1 MEINEEDYLA
11 HYGVARRSGRY
22 PWGSGDNVT
31 VTPPRNMS
39 FLDQV
44 SWLKGQGLSESMI
57 AKGFDMS
64 INQLRAQKS
73 IESNA
78 LRQANINMAVRLRD
92 TGNSPS
98 AIAARM
104 GAPES
109 TVRSWLEPDA
119 KDRAD
124 ILTNTVNMLKS
135 QMEKK
140 ELLDVGKGTE
150 NFIGVSKTK
159 LDTALEVLK
168 QEGYSVFQLKDPQAT
183 TSHETKIR
191 VLAPPGV
198 PWVYVQ
204 NNKDKIQLIT
214 DFSDD
219 GGRHFGSLQ
228 EPIAINPKRIAVTY
242 GPDGGSKA
250 DGMIYIRPGIDD
262 ISIGG
267 SKYAQVRVAVG
278 KDHYLKGM
286 AVYKNDLPPGV
297 DIVFNTNKKDT
308 GNKLDAM
315 KKNANEP
322 GYIKGGEHVILKSV
336 KRQILADPGTDKER
350 VTSAMNIV
358 NEEGNWE
365 KWSHELSSQM
375 LSKQQPILA
384 KSQLEMTYERRL
396 YQLEEI
402 NKLTNATVR
411 KKMLMDFADA
421 TDSAAVHLHAAAL
434 PNTAQ
439 HVILPISSMPKNQI
453 YAPGYKNG
461 EKVVLIRHPHG
472 GTFEIPELI
481 VNNKQPEAKR
491 LLGDARDAVGIH
503 HSVAKWLSGADF
515 DGDTVLVI
523 PNNQE
528 RIRHGHALDDLKD
541 FDPVHAYPG
550 YPGMKKMTNTQ
561 REMGEISNLITDM
574 SLKNAPHS
582 DIARAVKHSMVV
594 IDAEKHGLDYKGSY
608 NDNGITQLKKKYQ
621 TGGAS
626 TLISRAK
633 ADTPVPRF
641 KPRTRPLGGPINL
654 KTGELEFEP
663 TNQTHYKTGKL
674 LTQRVP
680 RLSVTRDAHTI
691 KSTPTGTPMENIYA
705 DHSNKLKGLAN
716 KARLTAVKT
725 PPPKINPSA
734 KKTYKTE
741 VDSLNAQLD
750 LAHRN
755 RPLERQAQ
763 RIADANV
770 KLRKQ
775 ADPTMDDEQIK
786 KISYQALVQARLRTG
801 AEKQRIQ
808 ITNKEWE
815 AIQAGAISDS
825 KLQDIL
831 NNADMDIVRDHAT
844 PKTPVL
850 MTSAKTARAKQMLA
864 LGYDRADIAAQLGVS
879 LSTLDNAT
887 V

>member
-22 PWGSGDNVT
+22 PWGSGGNVT

-44 SWLKGQGLSESMI
+44 EWLKGNGLSESMI
-57 AKGFDMS
+57 AKGFGMS
-64 INQLRAQKS
+64 INQLRAEKS

-78 LRQANINMAVRLRD
+78 LRQANINMATRLQE

-98 AIAARM
+98 AIAKRM

-109 TVRSWLEPDA
+109 TVRSWLAPGA
-119 KDRAD
+119 KDKAD
-124 ILTNTVNMLKS
+124 VLTNTVNMLKS
-135 QMEKK
+135 QIEKK

-150 NFIGVSKTK
+150 NFIGVSKTR

-183 TSHETKIR
+183 TGHDTNIR
-191 VLAPPGV
+191 VLAAPGI
-198 PWVYVQ
+198 PWVHVQ

-219 GGRHFGSLQ
+219 GGRTFDGLK
-228 EPIAINPKRIAVTY
+228 EPIAINPKRIGITY
-242 GPDGGSKA
+242 GPDGGAKA
-250 DGMIYIRPGIDD
+250 DGIIYIRPNVDD

-286 AVYKNDLPPGV
+286 AVYKDDLPDGV
-297 DIVFNTNKKDT
+297 DIMFNTNKKDT

-315 KKNANEP
+315 KKNADEP
-322 GYIKGGEHVILKSV
+322 GYIPGGSHVILKSV
-336 KRQILADPGTDKER
+336 KRQLIANPGTDKSR

-365 KWSHELSSQM
+365 DWSRTLSSQM
-375 LSKQQPILA
+375 LSKQSPILA
-384 KSQLEMTYERRL
+384 KSQLEMTHERRVN
-396 YQLEEI
+396 QLEEI

-411 KKMLMDFADA
+411 KKMLRDFAEA
-421 TDSAAVHLHAAAL
+421 TDSAAVHLKAAAL
-434 PNTAQ
+434 PRTAQ
-439 HVILPISSMPKNQI
+439 HVILPISTMPKNQI
-453 YAPGYKNG
+453 YAPGYEHG

-481 VNNKQPEAKR
+481 VNNRQPEAKR

-503 HSVAKWLSGADF
+503 HSVAAWLSGADF

-528 RIRHGHALDDLKD
+528 RIKHGHALDELKN
-541 FDPVHAYPG
+541 FDPRSAYPG
-550 YPGMKKMTNTQ
+550 YPGMKRMGNTQ
-561 REMGEISNLITDM
+561 AEMGKISNLVTDM
-574 SLKNAPHS
+574 SIQGAPHS

-594 IDAEKHGLDYKGSY
+594 IDAEKHNLNYKASY

-621 TGGAS
+621 SGGAS

-641 KPRTRPLGGPINL
+641 KPRTRPHGGPVNL
-654 KTGELEFEP
+654 ETGELEFEP
-663 TNQTHYKTGKL
+663 TNQTHYKTGKI

-680 RLSVTRDAHTI
+680 RLSITRDAHTI
-691 KSTPTGTPMENIYA
+691 KSTPTGTPIENIYA

-716 KARLTAVKT
+716 KARLTAEKT

-734 KKTYKTE
+734 KKTYKAE
-741 VDSLNAQLD
+741 VDSLNTQLD

-775 ADPTMDDEQIK
+775 ADPTMDDDQIK
-786 KISYQALVQARLRTG
+786 KISYQALVQARIRTG
-801 AEKQRIQ
+801 AEKQKIK
-808 ITNKEWE
+808 ITDAEWQ

-864 LGYDRADIAAQLGVS
+864 QGYGRADIAAQLGVS